1 MIVPAERQ
9 HSELCTSH
17 CTAALGLLSAC
28 VYSLTRLITIALQGA
43 RQLGLI
49 TIVPSLES
57 DVTEASDSSDEDD
70 CPPPL
75 PPPRTESLKKKSS
88 EDDDDDE
95 DEVVEVSAGKILIT
109 DAEPYNSVYTTGDLR
124 LLQILIL
131 MCYCFCH
138 SKDSALRPTP
148 KYVYFRRVQDHEA
161 SQLS

>member
-1 MIVPAERQ
+1 M
-9 HSELCTSH
+9 
-17 CTAALGLLSAC
+17 
-28 VYSLTRLITIALQGA
+28 LQGA

-138 SKDSALRPTP
+138 SKDSALRPTS

>member
-1 MIVPAERQ
+1 MIVAAERQ
-9 HSELCTSH
+9 HSELCTAHS
-17 CTAALGLLSAC
+17 TAALGLLSAC
-28 VYSLTRLITIALQGA
+28 VYCRTRLITIALQGA

-57 DVTEASDSSDEDD
+57 DVTEASDSSEEDD

-109 DAEPYNSVYTTGDLR
+109 DAEPYNSVYTIGDFR

-131 MCYCFCH
+131 F
-138 SKDSALRPTP
+138 
-148 KYVYFRRVQDHEA
+148 
-161 SQLS
+161 

>member
-1 MIVPAERQ
+1 MIVAAERQ
-9 HSELCTSH
+9 HSEL

-28 VYSLTRLITIALQGA
+28 VYCRTRLITIALQGA

-57 DVTEASDSSDEDD
+57 DVTEASDSSEEDD

-88 EDDDDDE
+88 EDDDDDDE
-95 DEVVEVSAGKILIT
+95 DEVSAGKILIT
-109 DAEPYNSVYTTGDLR
+109 DAEPYNSVYTTGDFR

-131 MCYCFCH
+131 F
-138 SKDSALRPTP
+138 
-148 KYVYFRRVQDHEA
+148 
-161 SQLS
+161 

>member
-1 MIVPAERQ
+1 M
-9 HSELCTSH
+9 
-17 CTAALGLLSAC
+17 
-28 VYSLTRLITIALQGA
+28 QGA

-57 DVTEASDSSDEDD
+57 DVTEASDSSEEDD

-109 DAEPYNSVYTTGDLR
+109 DAEPYNSVYTIGDFR
-124 LLQILIL
+124 LLHIFIL
-131 MCYCFCH
+131 F
-138 SKDSALRPTP
+138 
-148 KYVYFRRVQDHEA
+148 
-161 SQLS
+161 